1 MRVNSQTALWS
12 DAQKVNEIRPM
23 LPIDVVALKEMMF
36 QVKIVD
42 MGNACYIDEHF
53 SDIIQTR

>member
-1 MRVNSQTALWS
+1 ME
-12 DAQKVNEIRPM
+12 D
-23 LPIDVVALKEMMF
+23 IDVKAVKEMNF

-53 SDIIQTR
+53 SDII